1 MNEVSVTDEAIKQLT
16 QLAPRHDA
24 IGISAY
30 LIQLIDS
37 EYRKQKGTI

>member
-1 MNEVSVTDEAIKQLT
+1 MNEVSITDKAIKQLK

-24 IGISAY
+24 IGISSY
-30 LIQLIDS
+30 LIQLIDA